1 MATIEQRRK
10 TDRERFKRWRKK
22 KLAEGN
28 RQIQL
33 MITPE
38 AQKALKDEKART
50 GEPYVQIINRA
61 IINVGKGLSS
71 ISAKIKIR
79 PKDHSIIA
87 DKTEP
92 RPRSSA
98 KSKPRFTVLD
108 KTKKNTPEQ
117 LNLFIAS
124 ES

>member
-71 ISAKIKIR
+71 ISAKTKTR
-79 PKDHSIIA
+79 PKDHSIITGKA
-87 DKTEP
+87 EP
-92 RPRSSA
+92 RPKTSA
-98 KSKPRFTVLD
+98 KSKPRFTVSD
-108 KTKKNTPEQ
+108 KTKKNTLEQ